1 MIGRLSEKIVSYL
14 IAFETIPEAERELYQ
29 YGVFLLISQIL
40 YFTITLIFGFAL
52 GIVFESIVF
61 FIAFQSIRQIA
72 GGYHATTET
81 RCEILS
87 AGAILLSLIFIK
99 LVNENSLFTYT
110 LAIALVCASV
120 IFLLAPLDTVQ
131 RLLSDNEYIA
141 FRKKTRVILIVIITV
156 IAFSYIMKINIVF
169 TSCCTSLILEGFLL
183 LVGKIN
189 RESINSNT
197 CE

>member
-1 MIGRLSEKIVSYL
+1 MIGQLSEKIVSYL
-14 IAFETIPEAERELYQ
+14 IAFETIPEADRELYQ

-40 YFTITLIFGFAL
+40 YFTITLILGFAL

-61 FIAFQSIRQIA
+61 FVAFQSIRQIA

-81 RCEILS
+81 KCEILS
-87 AGAILLSLIFIK
+87 AGVILLSLIFIK
-99 LVNENSLFTYT
+99 LVNENSLFTHA
-110 LAIALVCASV
+110 LAIALVCAIV

-131 RLLSDNEYIA
+131 RLLSYDEYTA
-141 FRKKTRVILIVIITV
+141 FRKKTRIILIVIITV
-156 IAFSYIMKINIVF
+156 IVVSYIMKIVIVF

-183 LVGKIN
+183 LIGRMN
-189 RESINSNT
+189 RKSMNSNT